1 MWIKLKLKKH
11 RTFLLATLLIFS
23 AGYLSSA
30 LSTYYSGNQIVT
42 SFQKN
47 FEKQS
52 LAQLTAANLG
62 VQAVAQNQL
71 DDSLDTVARLSSQ
84 GITKEAL
91 RSRDFSALLGRFKNT
106 IAADTRFESLFLLNA
121 SGVVMVSASR
131 TFGDNFINGSDVSF
145 REYYKQALATKEA
158 YVSDL
163 FQSIKGNNVLTYAVP
178 IINDQQA
185 VDGVMVGSVTNSG
198 LAHRIKLTKR
208 LDGFA
213 FTLADSQGNIILT
226 QAGAAENITNIKL
239 TEPLMR
245 SLMAGTTGVPKTE
258 VNYQNQKVFAQGEV
272 VEVGSNKFYILSFY
286 DRSKYAHDLDL
297 IRRDYNHAAWANQ
310 ARNLILFI
318 AITYLLYWV
327 IKKHE
332 PIL

>member
-30 LSTYYSGNQIVT
+30 LSTYFSGNQIVI

-52 LAQLTAANLG
+52 LAQLTATSLG

-84 GITKEAL
+84 SITKEAL
-91 RSRDFSALLGRFKNT
+91 RSRDFSALLERFKNT
-106 IAADTRFESLFLLNA
+106 IATDTRFESLFVLNA
-121 SGVVMVSASR
+121 NGVVMVSASR
-131 TFGDNFINGSDVSF
+131 TFGDNFVNGSDVSF

-163 FQSIKGNNVLTYAVP
+163 FQSIKANNVLTYAVP
-178 IINDQQA
+178 IITDQQA
-185 VDGVMVGSVTNSG
+185 VNGIMVGSVTTSG
-198 LAHRIKLTKR
+198 LAQRIKLSKQ
-208 LDGFA
+208 LDGLS
-213 FTLADSQGNIILT
+213 FTLTDSQGSIILT
-226 QAGAAENITNIKL
+226 QDGALDNNTNIKL
-239 TEPLMR
+239 IEPLMR
-245 SLMAGTTGVPKTE
+245 SLMAGTTSVPKSE
-258 VNYQNQKVFAQGEV
+258 VNYQNQKVFAQGGI
-272 VEVGSNKFYILSFY
+272 VEVGNNKFYILSFY
-286 DRSKYAHDLDL
+286 DRSKYAHDLEL
-297 IRRDYNHAAWANQ
+297 IRRDYNHSAWANQ
-310 ARNLILFI
+310 ARNFILFLV
-318 AITYLLYWV
+318 ITYLLYWV

-332 PIL
+332 TDL